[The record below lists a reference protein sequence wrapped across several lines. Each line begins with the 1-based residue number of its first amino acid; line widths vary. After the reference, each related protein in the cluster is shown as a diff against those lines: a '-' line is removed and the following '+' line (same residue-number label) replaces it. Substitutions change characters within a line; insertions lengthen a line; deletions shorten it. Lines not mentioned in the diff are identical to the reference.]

1 MAFLRTISRIQIVW
15 ITNGVWC
22 FWPRGCHRG
31 MLHASLAVSKI
42 LVPGSWF
49 STLSLWCD
57 RFFHWGSVLPANR
70 LLNFAPWS
78 HSTCWPVLTVWWVF
92 KTQRC
97 QSWWFD
103 PYSWLKW
110 CLNGAIP
117 WMNRFYA
124 GCALKYAVLT
134 SSKSKYDWKLKKTR
148 LCEKKWFCLICDRVN
163 CSPELFHLSP
173 ASLRVCC
180 LSKLPALTGVCLSL
194 FQTLVPARGLNN
206 ASHCP

>member
-57 RFFHWGSVLPANR
+57 RFFHWGSVLPTNR

-134 SSKSKYDWKLKKTR
+134 SSKSKYDWKLKKHGSVRKNDSVSFVIVSTA
-148 LCEKKWFCLICDRVN
+148 LLNCFTSHLLHWGFVVSANCL
-163 CSPELFHLSP
+163 L
-173 ASLRVCC
+173 
-180 LSKLPALTGVCLSL
+180 
-194 FQTLVPARGLNN
+194 
-206 ASHCP
+206 